1 MKRTGSKKRRAAP
14 KLAEAQLQ
22 QSLVV
27 RKRTVS
33 PAEEP
38 GCDDEG
44 QSIGLD
50 KEDLKFISSALL
62 SGELH
67 VPTPFDEIERD
78 CPQVWRKAVQTFA
91 GKNFEAR
98 EWLETRSPALAGQ
111 RPYAVA
117 MQIGGERKVLREL
130 RRIAR
135 AMNPR
140 NRLGA
145 IKKGDTVVRWLA
157 GPPMELRV
165 TDVTA
170 HRIICGSW
178 EFCRRSGTEIA
189 EELGSGPG
197 RTPSH
202 IEPKGSTTVIV

>member
-1 MKRTGSKKRRAAP
+1 MKRTDPKKRRAAP
-14 KLAEAQLQ
+14 KLVEAQVQ
-22 QSLVV
+22 QPLVV

-33 PAEEP
+33 PAEES
-38 GCDDEG
+38 GCSDEG

-62 SGELH
+62 SGKLL

-78 CPQVWRKAVQTFA
+78 CPQVWRTTIQTFA
-91 GKNFEAR
+91 GNKFEAR
-98 EWLETRSPALAGQ
+98 KWLETCSPALAGQ

-117 MQIGGERKVLREL
+117 LQIGGEREVLREL
-130 RRIAR
+130 TRIAR
-135 AMNPR
+135 GMNPR

-145 IKKGDTVVRWLA
+145 IKRGDTVVRWLA
-157 GPPMELRV
+157 GAPMELRV

-189 EELGSGPG
+189 EGSGSG
-197 RTPSH
+197 RTRSY
-202 IEPKGSTTVIV
+202 IEPRDKLPS